1 MTDYILKD
9 KTYAIIGACIKVH
22 NTLGSGFVES
32 VYQEALEKE
41 FVARNIDF
49 IRQKRLNLFYDGQLM
64 TKYFIA
70 DFLCFK
76 EIVLEIKAVDYII
89 NEHQRQLLNYLKA
102 SRLPLGLLVNFGQ
115 TSLQIKR
122 LIN

>member
-49 IRQKRLNLFYDGQLM
+49 IRQKRLKLYYDGQLM

-76 EIVLEIKAVDYII
+76 EIVLEIKAVDYVI

-102 SRLPLGLLVNFGQ
+102 SRLPLGLLVNFGR
-115 TSLQIKR
+115 TSLQVKR